1 MLHDVLDA
9 LRRHSPDA
17 LELARAAAEAEPQNP
32 DAQHLLG
39 IAQRA
44 AGDLEAASASF
55 ERAITLAPEESLYHF
70 SRGLVAYSQQ
80 DFAAASAAS
89 ERAIVFDPN
98 QLGAYLLRIQLA
110 LASGDHVEADRQLK
124 LAERVDPEHPQ
135 LLVTAGQ
142 IALLQDDRERALK
155 LLAAG
160 AQALPNDAQ
169 ALTTLGMAYLRF
181 GHYSFAEQSLRS
193 AMEADPNASRLRR
206 VLVDALI
213 AQERFD
219 EAARELA
226 AYQQKHPQ
234 DHVSR
239 IVGGELQ
246 LRANDARSALDNFRA
261 ALMQAPRNLRAF
273 VGAQRA
279 LEMLGDR
286 ARGRSFWDE
295 LLQRDTQFDP
305 LWVSRLNNIDDED
318 DRRDVLRRWRE
329 AMPDS
334 AAAFLN
340 QARQDEVDGRDEE
353 AEAGYDAV
361 LARAPN
367 QVDARFG
374 KAAFELRRDPALAI
388 PRLDA
393 LIAQGRPLQVKV
405 ALSWRGH
412 AHDALQQTREAA
424 ADWRQAHAGLGL
436 LPPARPLPAETL
448 QSLNANTPEPAT
460 PVEHAPVLLWGPPG
474 SGSERIAATLR
485 FAPGRPLLQTT
496 PELMPREMELRGD
509 FLQRALSAETLPA
522 AASEVAEAYV
532 RLIDPL
538 TRQGNQ
544 GVFDWI
550 GTLDARLVLV
560 LQHAL
565 PGTRLLA
572 VLRDPRDLLLNWL
585 AFGAPAGPSF
595 GVASA
600 CAHWLASQLEHLL
613 FIRDVLQL
621 PTHIVDMDRFDAEP
635 AAELKIIAAFA
646 DLPTVPNAEPA
657 LARRTGPGGLPT
669 LLSAGRWRA
678 YRDVLGEACAILAP
692 FAEQLG
698 YHDEDSLL

>member
-17 LELARAAAEAEPQNP
+17 LELARAAAQAEPQNP

-39 IAQRA
+39 MAQRD
-44 AGDLEAASASF
+44 AGDLQAASESF
-55 ERAITLAPEESLYHF
+55 DRAIALVPEESLYHF
-70 SRGLVAYSQQ
+70 SRGLVAYSQR
-80 DFAAASAAS
+80 DFATASAAS
-89 ERAIVFDPN
+89 ERAVAFDPN

-110 LASGDHVEADRQLK
+110 LASGDHAEAERQLK
-124 LAERVDPEHPQ
+124 LAERVDSEHPQ
-135 LLVTAGQ
+135 LLVAAGQ

-160 AQALPNDAQ
+160 AQALPNDVQ

-193 AMEADPNASRLRR
+193 AMEADPDASRLRR

-213 AQERFD
+213 GQERFD

-226 AYQQKHPQ
+226 AYQQQHPQ
-234 DHVSR
+234 DHASGV
-239 IVGGELQ
+239 VAGELQ
-246 LRANDARSALDNFRA
+246 LRANDARSALGSFRA
-261 ALMQAPRNLRAF
+261 ALAHTPRNLRAF

-286 ARGRSFWDE
+286 ALARTVWDE
-295 LLQRDTQFDP
+295 LLQHDPLFDP
-305 LWVSRLNNIDDED
+305 LWASRLTTHDEED
-318 DRRDVLRRWRE
+318 DGRDVLRRWRE

-340 QARQDEVDGRDEE
+340 QARQDEVDGRDAE

-388 PRLDA
+388 SRLDE
-393 LIAQGRPLQVKV
+393 LIAQAPPPQAKV
-405 ALSWRGH
+405 ALSWRGQ
-412 AHDALQQTREAA
+412 AHDALQQSREAI
-424 ADWRQAHAGLGL
+424 ADWQQAHAGLGM
-436 LPPARPLPAETL
+436 LPPARPLPADTL
-448 QSLNANTPEPAT
+448 QSLIANLPVPTT
-460 PVEHAPVLLWGPPG
+460 LVEHAPILLWGPPG
-474 SGSERIAATLR
+474 SGSERLAASLR
-485 FAPGRPLLQTT
+485 FAPGRPVLQTT
-496 PELMPREMELRGD
+496 PVLLPREMELRGD
-509 FLQRALSAETLPA
+509 FIQRAQSAETLPA
-522 AASEVAEAYV
+522 AASEVAEAYA
-532 RLIDPL
+532 RLIEQL

-550 GTLDARLVLV
+550 ATLDARLMPV

-572 VLRDPRDLLLNWL
+572 VLREPRDLLLNWL
-585 AFGAPAGPSF
+585 AFGAPAGPNFS
-595 GVASA
+595 VANA

-613 FIRDVLQL
+613 FARDVLQL
-621 PTHIVDMDRFDAEP
+621 PTHIVDMDGFDADP
-635 AAELKIIAAFA
+635 MVELKIIATFA
-646 DLPTVPNAEPA
+646 DLPTVPSAEPA
-657 LARRTGPGGLPT
+657 LVRRTGPGGLPT
-669 LLSAGRWRA
+669 LLPAGRWRA
-678 YRDVLGEACAILAP
+678 YTDVLGEAFAILAP
-692 FAEQLG
+692 FAERLG
-698 YHDEDSLL
+698 YHDGDSLL